1 MNKIKAALQSSAV
14 RGSNTMLIILS
25 LTFVLG
31 LVTIMLGSKSFIT
44 YKTAKE
50 IQQKTES
57 MHQTIDEWKQKVR
70 VIEQE
75 KLRPVAVNQIDSVNS
90 DILFALQANKLVLN
104 DYQAVYDTDS
114 DKNKYRTFIL
124 KVSGQYQNVIKF
136 LINFK
141 SKDALINI
149 LTISMQS
156 RQGIINA
163 DLRYRVYTK

>member
-1 MNKIKAALQSSAV
+1 MNKLKAALQSGAV
-14 RGSNTMLIILS
+14 RGSNTMLIIVL
-25 LTFVLG
+25 LTFVLA
-31 LVTIMLGSKSFIT
+31 LVTVMLGSKSFIT
-44 YKTAKE
+44 YQTAKE
-50 IQQKTES
+50 TQQKTES
-57 MHQTIDEWKQKVR
+57 MHKTIDEWKQKVSI
-70 VIEQE
+70 IEQE

-114 DKNKYRTFIL
+114 EKNNYRTFIL
-124 KVSGQYQNVIKF
+124 KVSGQYQDIVKF
-136 LINFK
+136 LMNFK

-156 RQGIINA
+156 RQGFINA